1 MLADWN
7 QMSEPLQ
14 LAVSHAA
21 LCRAAQTIA
30 GQAEELAGEM
40 DRGGLQDRGGPEA
53 LRLLAALIRVTS
65 SQSVPPGGTAAAN

>member
-14 LAVSHAA
+14 LAVSRAA

-30 GQAEELAGEM
+30 VQAEALAGEM
-40 DRGGLQDRGGPEA
+40 DNGGLQDRGGPEA

-65 SQSVPPGGTAAAN
+65 TQAMPVSGNA

>member
-14 LAVSHAA
+14 LAVSRAA

-30 GQAEELAGEM
+30 VQAEELAGEM
-40 DRGGLQDRGGPEA
+40 DRGGLQDRGGAEA

-65 SQSVPPGGTAAAN
+65 AQSMPPAGNA